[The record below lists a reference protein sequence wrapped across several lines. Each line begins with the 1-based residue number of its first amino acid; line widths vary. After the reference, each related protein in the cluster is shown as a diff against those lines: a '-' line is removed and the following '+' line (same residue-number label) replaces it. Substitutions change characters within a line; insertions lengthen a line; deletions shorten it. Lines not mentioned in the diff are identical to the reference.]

1 MIVKGM
7 DVKELVNSDLFYPPI
22 WKKSSIFSEQ
32 QKPKIIAYHNDLED
46 LEYESPQNLMDNE
59 SKWSRRFLCFGR
71 EDEIKNSLRSSRR
84 ANTTEILEPQSKK
97 NKKGERTE

>member
-1 MIVKGM
+1 MQLTDDSQFRNCFDRAVLLMIVKGM

-46 LEYESPQNLMDNE
+46 LEYESPQNLMEND
-59 SKWSRRFLCFGR
+59 
-71 EDEIKNSLRSSRR
+71 
-84 ANTTEILEPQSKK
+84 
-97 NKKGERTE
+97 